1 MFQSIITYIANH
13 YAYSYV
19 IISRF
24 FQNLGAQTTCI
35 MSIMEANEAL
45 RFYIVMLRAILLVI
59 LSFRRVKKH
68 WKVLTMFGTRS
79 FLLSGQPGRTARQ
92 AGRLAG
98 RHAGRQADRQADRQ
112 KVSHVV
118 ACMHMEAT
126 FSDIPAG
133 GKQDP
138 GGQTSAQQFRWRP
151 PLPMLLG

>member
-1 MFQSIITYIANH
+1 
-13 YAYSYV
+13 
-19 IISRF
+19 
-24 FQNLGAQTTCI
+24 

-98 RHAGRQADRQADRQ
+98 RQAGRQADRQADRQ
-112 KVSHVV
+112 AGRTARQNSQAEQPGKTARLNSQ
-118 ACMHMEAT
+118 AGRKTGRKTCRKTGRQAGRQAKGLTCGCMHAH
-126 FSDIPAG
+126 G
-133 GKQDP
+133 GH
-138 GGQTSAQQFRWRP
+138 FF
-151 PLPMLLG
+151 